1 MSLIAQAVVILSLL
15 VEMAAAQT
23 LGRNVMAVQI
33 AEISQMKMF
42 VTAEDAGSENS
53 DVVLVMNVFQSV
65 RGVTEG
71 QIVEMEVM
79 KLVVRLR
86 TD

>member
-1 MSLIAQAVVILSLL
+1 
-15 VEMAAAQT
+15 
-23 LGRNVMAVQI
+23 
-33 AEISQMKMF
+33 MKMF